1 MSVKGQKC
9 SAENMDKRQAGTDYI
24 VQHHIHQSA
33 ASILR
38 RAGIGYRVQ
47 CLGLQMRIAAQHLP
61 ILMTRHK
68 RDLLDSKSRLEQ
80 AARALMLQI
89 VKVQVLDLE
98 FLADS
103 RKGRAG

>member
-1 MSVKGQKC
+1 MAQ
-9 SAENMDKRQAGTDYI
+9 RQAGTDYLAKRPTHC
-24 VQHHIHQSA
+24 VGT
-33 ASILR
+33 LR

-47 CLGLQMRIAAQHLP
+47 CLGLQMRIAAQHPP

-80 AARALMLQI
+80 AARALMPQI
-89 VKVQVLDLE
+89 MKVQIHDLE

-103 RKGRAG
+103 RKGRTADLCA